1 MPLATT
7 TDTTAITPVP
17 LSKYEIQRNERHAA
31 SHAASNAKRQG
42 RNAPRRDDIAR
53 IGLFLLLMQ
62 YRKSKDEALQAYL
75 RKTVVDL
82 LSDAGFDE
90 AQAGVTFNKMVP
102 SVGDD
107 LDRYLMLR
115 RIEPAIRNVWRNLNA
130 LPVLPDWSAADT
142 E

>member
-7 TDTTAITPVP
+7 TDTAAVTPAP
-17 LSKYEIQRNERHAA
+17 LSKYEIQRNERHGA
-31 SHAASNAKRQG
+31 SQAASNTKRRG

-82 LSDAGFDE
+82 HSDAGFEE
-90 AQAGVTFNKMVP
+90 AQAGVTFDKLGP
-102 SVGDD
+102 SVGAD
-107 LDRYLMLR
+107 LDRYLILR
-115 RIEPAIRNVWRNLNA
+115 WIEPAIRNVWRNLNA
-130 LPVLPDWSAADT
+130 FPVLPD
-142 E
+142 

>member
-1 MPLATT
+1 MSLATT
-7 TDTTAITPVP
+7 TDTAVIKPAP
-17 LSKYEIQRNERHAA
+17 LSKYEILRNERHAEA
-31 SHAASNAKRQG
+31 QVRSDAKRWG
-42 RNAPRRDDIAR
+42 KNAPRRDDIAR

-90 AQAGVTFNKMVP
+90 AQAGVTFDKMVP

-115 RIEPAIRNVWRNLNA
+115 RIEPAVRNVWRNLNA
-130 LPVLPDWSAADT
+130 LPAFPDWSAADT